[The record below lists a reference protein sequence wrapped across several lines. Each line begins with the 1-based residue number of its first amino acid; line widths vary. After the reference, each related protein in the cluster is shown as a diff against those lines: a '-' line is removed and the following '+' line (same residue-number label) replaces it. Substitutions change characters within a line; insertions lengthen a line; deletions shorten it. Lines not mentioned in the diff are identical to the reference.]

1 MILGSPHIMRPI
13 QRCQDRKPASFCS
26 ALRKLLGPSRSFG
39 SSLTSHRDE
48 AHSSLE
54 RHPSHYNPLH
64 SFQLA
69 KGDQKHYQQQYG
81 DMYFLRLAM
90 LKPAVEEIAA
100 EAWDGNEVHSAMVR
114 ER

>member
-1 MILGSPHIMRPI
+1 MRPR

-39 SSLTSHRDE
+39 SLLKSHRDE
-48 AHSSLE
+48 VYSSIK

-64 SFQLA
+64 SFRLA

-100 EAWDGNEVHSAMVR
+100 EAWDSHEVHSAVV
-114 ER
+114 

>member
-1 MILGSPHIMRPI
+1 MRLR

-26 ALRKLLGPSRSFG
+26 ALRKLLRSSRSF
-39 SSLTSHRDE
+39 SSLLILPRDE
-48 AHSSLE
+48 VHSSVE
-54 RHPSHYNPLH
+54 RHQSHYNPLH
-64 SFQLA
+64 SFELA
-69 KGDQKHYQQQYG
+69 KGDQKHYQQQYS

-100 EAWDGNEVHSAMVR
+100 EAWDGNEVHSATVR

>member
-1 MILGSPHIMRPI
+1 MS
-13 QRCQDRKPASFCS
+13 SCS
-26 ALRKLLGPSRSFG
+26 APRKLLRPSF
-39 SSLTSHRDE
+39 SSLLILPRDE
-48 AHSSLE
+48 AYPSIE
-54 RHPSHYNPLH
+54 RHPSRYNPLH
-64 SFQLA
+64 SFELA

-100 EAWDGNEVHSAMVR
+100 EAWDGNEVHSAMVP

>member
-1 MILGSPHIMRPI
+1 MRPR
-13 QRCQDRKPASFCS
+13 QRCQARKLASSCS
-26 ALRKLLGPSRSFG
+26 ALRKLLRPSRSF
-39 SSLTSHRDE
+39 SSLLILPRNEGYPSI
-48 AHSSLE
+48 E

-64 SFQLA
+64 SFELA